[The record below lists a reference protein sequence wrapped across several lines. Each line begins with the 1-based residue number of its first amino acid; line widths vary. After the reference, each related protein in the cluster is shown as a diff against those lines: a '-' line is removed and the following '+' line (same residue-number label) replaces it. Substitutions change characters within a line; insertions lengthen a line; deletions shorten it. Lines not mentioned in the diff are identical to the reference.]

1 MNLSE
6 EKKRPL
12 KTMTVNQKRNML
24 TMQVKT
30 TIVSNSLL
38 FSTEFLDPFGAVSK
52 NLDSYTKLAVLSKL
66 LA

>member
-38 FSTEFLDPFGAVSK
+38 FSTEFLDPFCTVSK
-52 NLDSYTKLAVLSKL
+52 NLDSYTKLAG
-66 LA
+66 ADC